1 MIIIREAVAQ
11 DAGELIQLF
20 RMLTNDSKV
29 DVLPER
35 LEEVKNRSDSF
46 VFVAELNGSL
56 AGTAQLTLCPDVMYR
71 FQPYAIVENIFVR
84 EAMRRQGVGKALMA
98 EVEKLC
104 LARDCSKIMLLSSTR
119 REAAHRFFESLGYE
133 GDSKRGFV
141 KYRRTLAAEGLHK

>member
-1 MIIIREAVAQ
+1 VVIIREAVPQ
-11 DAGELIQLF
+11 DAGELSQLL
-20 RMLTNDSKV
+20 RLLTNDSKV
-29 DVLPER
+29 DVLSER
-35 LEEVKNRSDSF
+35 LEELRNCSHSF
-46 VFVAELNGSL
+46 VFVAELDGSL

-84 EAMRRQGVGKALMA
+84 EAMRKQGVGKALMA

-104 LARDCSKIMLLSSTR
+104 LAQDCSKIMLLSSVR

-141 KYRRTLAAEGLHK
+141 KYRRALAIQK